1 MRLIRIKAY
10 VIDFVILI
18 IALGIINVAI
28 PNSDYSKQLKQDQNA
43 IMEDY
48 MSGRID
54 FSSYVD
60 NYGVVYYQSAL
71 ETQINYLIYFLF
83 MIWYFVIIPFIW
95 KGRTLGCYL
104 CHVQVERFDQGMLHM
119 WQLMVRY
126 SFVFGLGYVLINN
139 IGIAVL
145 PSNYYFPVMS
155 IVAIFQ
161 FVLAIFSAMTVLF
174 KTEKRGLHE
183 LISDTE
189 LTKIIIDPKK
199 NKKKIKKEI

>member
-1 MRLIRIKAY
+1 MRIIRIKAY
-10 VIDFVILI
+10 VIDFIILLL
-18 IALGIINVAI
+18 ALGIINLLI
-28 PNSDYSKQLKQDQNA
+28 PKTDYYGQLQVEQNA

-54 FSSYVD
+54 FSNYVE
-60 NYGVVYYQSAL
+60 NYGEVFYQSAL
-71 ETQINYLIYFLF
+71 ENQINYLVYFLF
-83 MIWYFVIIPFIW
+83 MVWYFVIIPFIW

-139 IGIAVL
+139 IALAIF
-145 PSNYYFPVMS
+145 PSKYYFPVIS
-155 IVAIFQ
+155 VVAIFQ
-161 FVLAIFSAMTVLF
+161 FVLAIFSAITVLW
-174 KTEKRGLHE
+174 KSEKRGLHE

-189 LTKIIIDPKK
+189 LTKIIIDPRKQK
-199 NKKKIKKEI
+199 SQK